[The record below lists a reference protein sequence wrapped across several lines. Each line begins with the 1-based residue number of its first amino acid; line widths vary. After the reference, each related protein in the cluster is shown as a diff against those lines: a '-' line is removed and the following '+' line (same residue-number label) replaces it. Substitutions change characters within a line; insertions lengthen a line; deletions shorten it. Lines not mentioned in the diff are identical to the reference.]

1 MPDPYNYIIDLP
13 KPPADT
19 FLQDI
24 MGIQQLK
31 GLRQQQEISQQQA
44 QFAKEQHPLEM
55 ARIQAGINA
64 SNASAG
70 ESGARTGLI
79 GVQTQAAKYGLDE
92 KKLISSTLQSYFNDE
107 TKTVKDLAPILPLL
121 DATAVENLG
130 KAEQI
135 RVNGEVSKKLNAGED
150 ITASDIRGWSNR
162 QTLLRGQEQQQFQQS
177 FLAMTPQFQAAA
189 KSGMTN
195 VVNAAFAGNMDEARK
210 SAAEVQQALLNSKD
224 TSPAARSVSDTF
236 GKLVGLI
243 DSTPNIPK
251 EILALSAVNA
261 ATLIGDENLS
271 KQALNIVKE
280 YGDQTKPGGK
290 DKAVDEEKRQLD
302 LEKERLQIKEI
313 EQKLNQGRE
322 EKIKTFASTN
332 KYAKE
337 LSETS
342 AQNQQ
347 TADVARGILQ
357 KLDSGEIELPKT
369 FKGAVWQEV
378 KDQFPFYQNDIT
390 RLRKEYQKL
399 ANSEVIKS
407 LPPGSA
413 SDADRKFAQEGV
425 MSSKTNPEQFR
436 KGVEAMARLSE
447 YASKYNEAKLA
458 WVSQNNGSAGSSL
471 KEFDV
476 FGSPIK
482 KGSAFNAWWN
492 KVGNTLDPNATAPSG
507 GSTDRITNTPD
518 ITSGQ
523 RRQQPGFPLP
533 SSGGAADFGLF
544 NINGEEVRVTP
555 KGK

>member
-1 MPDPYNYIIDLP
+1 MPGPYDYTINIP
-13 KPPADT
+13 QPPAQN
-19 FLQDI
+19 FLQSLL
-24 MGIQQLK
+24 GIQQLK
-31 GLRQQQEISQQQA
+31 QMQQQSQISAQQA
-44 QFAKEQHPLEM
+44 QFVKEQHPLEM

-79 GVQTQAAKYGLDE
+79 GVQTQTARLGLQE
-92 KKLISSTLQSYFNDE
+92 KQLVSTTLQNYFNDE

-162 QTLLRGQEQQQFQQS
+162 QTLLRGAEQQQFQQS

-224 TSPAARSVSDTF
+224 TSPAAKAVSDTF

-243 DSTPNIPK
+243 DSNPNIPK
-251 EILALSAVNA
+251 EMLALSAVNA

-280 YGDQTKPGGK
+280 YGDQTKPSGK
-290 DKAVDEEKRQLD
+290 DKAVDEEKRALD
-302 LEKERLQIKEI
+302 LQKERLQIQEL
-313 EQKLNQGRE
+313 EQKLNQARD
-322 EKIKTFASTN
+322 EKVKVFASTN

-378 KDQFPFYQNDIT
+378 RDQFPYYQNDIT

-436 KGVEAMARLSE
+436 KGVEAMERLSE

-458 WVSQNNGSAGSSL
+458 WVSQNNGSAGNSL

-482 KGSAFNAWWN
+482 KGSAFHAWWN
-492 KVGNTLDPNATAPSG
+492 KVGNTLDPNGTAPAG
-507 GSTDRITNTPD
+507 GSD
-518 ITSGQ
+518 IDAILNKY
-523 RRQQPGFPLP
+523 R
-533 SSGGAADFGLF
+533 
-544 NINGEEVRVTP
+544 
-555 KGK
+555 

>member
-1 MPDPYNYIIDLP
+1 MPGPYDYTINIP
-13 KPPADT
+13 QPPAQN
-19 FLQDI
+19 FLQSLL
-24 MGIQQLK
+24 GIQQLK
-31 GLRQQQEISQQQA
+31 GLQQQGEISAQQAAIQQQQA

-64 SNASAG
+64 SNASVG

-79 GVQTQAAKYGLDE
+79 GVQTQAARLGLED
-92 KKLISSTLQSYFNDE
+92 KQLVSSTLQNYFNDE

-162 QTLLRGQEQQQFQQS
+162 QTLLRGPEQQQFQQS
-177 FLAMTPQFQAAA
+177 FLAMTPQFQSAA

-195 VVNAAFAGNMDEARK
+195 VVNAAFAGNMDEARR

-224 TSPAARSVSDTF
+224 TSPAAKAVSDTF

-243 DSTPNIPK
+243 DSNPNIPK
-251 EILALSAVNA
+251 EMLALSAVNV

-280 YGDQTKPGGK
+280 YGDQTSPGGK
-290 DKAVDEEKRQLD
+290 DKTVDEEKRALD
-302 LEKERLQIKEI
+302 LQKERLQIQEI
-313 EQKLNQGRE
+313 EQKLNQARE
-322 EKIKTFASTN
+322 EKVKVFASTN

-337 LSETS
+337 LSDAS
-342 AQNQQ
+342 LKNQQ
-347 TADVARGILQ
+347 TAEAANGILA
-357 KLDSGEIELPKT
+357 KIDSGEVVLPT
-369 FKGAVWQEV
+369 GVFQKGIQNIR
-378 KDQFPFYQNDIT
+378 DRFPDFANDISM
-390 RLRKEYQKL
+390 LRTEYQKM
-399 ANSEVIKS
+399 ANSEVMKS

-413 SDADRKFAQEGV
+413 SDADRKFAQDGV
-425 MSSKTNPEQFR
+425 MAKNATPEQFR

-458 WVSQNNGSAGSSL
+458 WVSQNNGSAGNSL

-482 KGSAFNAWWN
+482 KGSAFHAWWN
-492 KVGNTLDPNATAPSG
+492 KVGNTLDPNGTAPAG
-507 GSTDRITNTPD
+507 GSD
-518 ITSGQ
+518 IDAILNKY
-523 RRQQPGFPLP
+523 R
-533 SSGGAADFGLF
+533 
-544 NINGEEVRVTP
+544 
-555 KGK
+555 